1 MEFHRQVVS
10 FHLLKDKWAGK
21 LARNHSGHYSSK
33 NLPRVTEK
41 WVYRLL
47 CIPHRCWGW
56 CQNPFPDVLN
66 TLWLLVFLPLRVSAL
81 LIWLIPAQADPS
93 SLVLITI
100 GWNCHLYYTL
110 PESPQNN
117 SSPALPRQVIK
128 SAKETGKKKKIIK
141 TERKSN
147 EHTTKI
153 AKRGKAGKR
162 IRGLTFISKAGLIDF
177 CFCLNEQ
184 SIWNCHWKKKKKEA
198 GLNLRV

>member
-1 MEFHRQVVS
+1 MGLQAVR
-10 FHLLKDKWAGK
+10 
-21 LARNHSGHYSSK
+21 
-33 NLPRVTEK
+33 
-41 WVYRLL
+41 
-47 CIPHRCWGW
+47 IPHRCWGW

-93 SLVLITI
+93 SLVLITT

-117 SSPALPRQVIK
+117 PLPALPRQVIK
-128 SAKETGKKKKIIK
+128 SAKETGKKKRK

-147 EHTTKI
+147 EYTTKI
-153 AKRGKAGKR
+153 AKRGKAGEK

-177 CFCLNEQ
+177 CFCLNETVTGRRRKR
-184 SIWNCHWKKKKKEA
+184 KKQDQISEY
-198 GLNLRV
+198 NF